1 MTGILTILFQVE
13 SKSKDMKSKKIK
25 FFKNISFFDFMG
37 EWSVNDDQL
46 VDLLHTKFFTVSAEQ
61 GNSFSFF
68 RIVHDAYN
76 GSGIYG

>member
-1 MTGILTILFQVE
+1 
-13 SKSKDMKSKKIK
+13 
-25 FFKNISFFDFMG
+25 MG